1 MRSTCAAWLALLAAS
16 VSATS
21 LQAQDAETFFAGK
34 TINLI
39 VASTPGGGYDAYAR
53 TLERHFARHV
63 PGKPSLTIQYIP
75 GGGGMVAANT
85 LFNLAKRDGTTLAM
99 LASSSFLVGAL
110 GEPLAKFENAKFTNI
125 GNMSEE
131 TDTCSVWHST
141 GVKDHR
147 DFLTKPLIVGT
158 AGIGSNSQTFPMAM
172 NEVLNAKFKFVTGY
186 QGSATLRTTAME
198 SGELQAT
205 CGIFVS
211 TLSSQ
216 LGGLLNDGKLKV
228 MLQMGL
234 SRHPKFPDVPNA
246 LELAPDEAGRSAFE
260 LLFAQLAL
268 GRPIMAPPGVPKEIA
283 RILAKA
289 FADTMNDPAYLA
301 DAQRLKLETRWFG
314 PERMDGIMAQM
325 DQAPEPVKAKVRKML
340 NIAEP
345 AR

>member
-1 MRSTCAAWLALLAAS
+1 MRSVQAAALALLATCVAS
-16 VSATS
+16 PS
-21 LQAQDAETFFAGK
+21 LHAQDAETFFAGK

-53 TLERHFARHV
+53 VLERHFPRHI
-63 PGKPSLTIQYIP
+63 PGRPSLTIQYIP

-85 LFNLAKRDGTTLAM
+85 VFNLARKDGTTLAM

-110 GEPLAKFENAKFTNI
+110 GEPLAKFDITKFTPV

-147 DFLTKPLIVGT
+147 DFLQTPLIVGT

-172 NEVLNAKFKFVTGY
+172 NDVLHAKFKFVTGY

-216 LGGLLNDGKLKV
+216 LDGLLSDGRLKV
-228 MLQMGL
+228 VLQMGL

-246 LELAPDEAGRSAFE
+246 LELAPDEAGRKAFE

-268 GRPIMAPPGVPKEIA
+268 GRPILAPPGVPKTIA
-283 RILAKA
+283 QALAKA

-314 PERMDGIMAQM
+314 PERMDHIMAQM
-325 DQAPEPVKAKVRKML
+325 NQAPEPVKAKVRRML
-340 NIAEP
+340 NIADP
-345 AR
+345 VK